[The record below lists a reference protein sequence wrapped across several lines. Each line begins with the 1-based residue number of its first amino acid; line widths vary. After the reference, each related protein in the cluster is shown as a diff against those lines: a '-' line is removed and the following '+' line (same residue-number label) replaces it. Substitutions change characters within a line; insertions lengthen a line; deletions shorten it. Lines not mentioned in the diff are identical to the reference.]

1 MISEISQHD
10 RLMLCVR
17 HTVRASSLC
26 VWCDV
31 IRTYQKV
38 RLSFYGRSAFRQVA
52 GPTALRATHPPI
64 TSQADDMGIGQLFGF
79 VNHYAQ
85 ERHDEL
91 ISMMCWTSSR
101 SHW

>member
-1 MISEISQHD
+1 M
-10 RLMLCVR
+10 M
-17 HTVRASSLC
+17 RAC
-26 VWCDV
+26 K
-31 IRTYQKV
+31 KV

-52 GPTALRATHPPI
+52 GPTALRAAHPPT

-91 ISMMCWTSSR
+91 ISIVMAILFKNRWQAR
-101 SHW
+101 